1 MIRGTTPTI
10 QITVT
15 GIDLSTTQ
23 SVHVTIAQTG
33 SKIKD
38 FSGESIEIEGQVIS
52 VWLTQEQSLSL
63 RTGMLEIQVNGLD
76 ALGRRWASAIQTVSV
91 NTQLYGEVIS

>member
-10 QITVT
+10 QITVN
-15 GIDLSTTQ
+15 GIDLSDTH

-33 SKIKD
+33 TKTKD
-38 FSGESIEIEGQVIS
+38 FSGENIEIEGQVIS

-63 RTGMLEIQVNGLD
+63 RTGMLELQVNGLD
-76 ALGRRWASAIQTVSV
+76 ALGRRWASAIQTVNV